1 MAEKK
6 LIRKEIFEKRKALT
20 QEQAEAWSREICQKV
35 ISLPQFQEASCVYA
49 YVDYNKEVVTR
60 DIIEAAWKQGKRVAV
75 PKVIG
80 PGKMQYY
87 YLESFEQ
94 LAPGYFQIPEPAWGE
109 EAQDEEAFLLVPG
122 VAFDANR
129 HRAGYGQ
136 GFYDRYLAA
145 HRKHATAAVAF
156 EFQIVE
162 EVPAEPTDI
171 FPDLVITEKRIL
183 S

>member
-6 LIRKEIFEKRKALT
+6 LIRKEIFEKRKVLT

-75 PKVIG
+75 PKVTG

-109 EAQDEEAFLLVPG
+109 EAQEEEAFLVVPG

-129 HRAGYGQ
+129 HRAGYGPVS
-136 GFYDRYLAA
+136 YTHL
-145 HRKHATAAVAF
+145 TL
-156 EFQIVE
+156 
-162 EVPAEPTDI
+162 PT
-171 FPDLVITEKRIL
+171 KRIV
-183 S
+183 